1 MCKGPGVGRNT
12 GGRGRG
18 KREGGPRAGSLLQDP
33 DLCSKLGTLEDFLEM
48 DSKGAGR
55 KQEGQQGT
63 RERG

>member
-12 GGRGRG
+12 GGRG
-18 KREGGPRAGSLLQDP
+18 KREGGPRIGSLLQDP

-55 KQEGQQGT
+55 KQEG
-63 RERG
+63 